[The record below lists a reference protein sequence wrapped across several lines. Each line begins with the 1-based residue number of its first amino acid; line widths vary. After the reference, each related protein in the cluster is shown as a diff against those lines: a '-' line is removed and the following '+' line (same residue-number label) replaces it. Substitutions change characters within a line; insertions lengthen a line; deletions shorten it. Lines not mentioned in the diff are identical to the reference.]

1 MHSEE
6 RKKPYNTLNRTN
18 NTVQELSEKK
28 WPQKRKG
35 KKRNAL
41 TQRSPIKAVK
51 STHTKSLR
59 TDSLVKEDLSKVPKR
74 SAHNR
79 KQSY

>member
-1 MHSEE
+1 MKNDQSEE
-6 RKKPYNTLNRTN
+6 KKHSNANEPYK
-18 NTVQELSEKK
+18 S
-28 WPQKRKG
+28 G
-35 KKRNAL
+35 KKHTHK
-41 TQRSPIKAVK
+41 TQ
-51 STHTKSLR
+51 SLR

>member
-6 RKKPYNTLNRTN
+6 RKELYNTLNRTN
-18 NTVQELSEKK
+18 NIVQELCEK

-35 KKRNAL
+35 KKRNTL
-41 TQRSPIKAVK
+41 TRRSPIKVVK
-51 STHTKSLR
+51 ITTESLR
-59 TDSLVKEDLSKVPKR
+59 IDSLEKEDLSKVPKLR